1 MTVARVRKKVADRVK
16 THSGST
22 PSVTPDRATVRLD
35 RQMENLIPDRTY
47 DLTVELARLRR
58 LRGKVIPPDVVAH
71 MDQATMALVGSR
83 ATDRAVHVGTRAP
96 HFTLPNTAGKDI
108 SLERLLNEGAVV
120 LSFYR
125 GVWCPFCN
133 LELRALQQSA
143 AEITRL
149 GARLVAISGQTPDN
163 SLSMAEKNGL
173 TYEVLSDVGLTVARS
188 YGLVFE
194 LPEYL
199 QADYRELG
207 HPLSQFNGTDQ
218 NTLPIPGTFV
228 IDPAGIV
235 RYAYVNP
242 NYMYRADPAAVI
254 AALRTLA

>member
-1 MTVARVRKKVADRVK
+1 
-16 THSGST
+16 
-22 PSVTPDRATVRLD
+22 
-35 RQMENLIPDRTY
+35 MENLMPEGPYY
-47 DLTVELARLRR
+47 DLTVDLARLRG
-58 LRGKVIPPDVVAH
+58 LRGKVIPPDVIAH
-71 MDQATMALVGSR
+71 MDQAISAQVESK
-83 ATDRAVHVGTRAP
+83 ATDLAVNVGARAP
-96 HFTLPNTAGKDI
+96 DFKLPNIAGEDI
-108 SLERLLNEGAVV
+108 SLNELLNEGAVV
-120 LSFYR
+120 ISFYR
-125 GVWCPFCN
+125 GIWCPFCN

-143 AEITRL
+143 AEITRI

-163 SLSMAEKNGL
+163 SLSTAEKNGL

-199 QADYRELG
+199 QEDYRELG
-207 HPLSQFNGTDQ
+207 HPVPQFNGTDQ

-235 RYAYVNP
+235 RYAYVNA

-254 AALRTLA
+254 AALRTLG

>member
-1 MTVARVRKKVADRVK
+1 
-16 THSGST
+16 
-22 PSVTPDRATVRLD
+22 
-35 RQMENLIPDRTY
+35 METLIPDHPY

-58 LRGKVIPPDVVAH
+58 LRDKVIPLDVVAH
-71 MDQATMALVGSR
+71 MDQATTALVESK
-83 ATDRAVHVGTRAP
+83 AADRAVSVGTRAP
-96 HFTLPNTAGKDI
+96 DFTLPDAAGKDV
-108 SLERLLNEGAVV
+108 SLERLLREGAVV
-120 LSFYR
+120 VSFYR
-125 GVWCPFCN
+125 GIWCPFCN

-149 GARLVAISGQTPDN
+149 GGRLVAISGQTPDN

-173 TYEVLSDVGLTVARS
+173 TYEVLSDVGLTAARS

-194 LPEYL
+194 LPGYL

-207 HPLSQFNGTDQ
+207 HPLSQFNGTDR
-218 NTLPIPGTFV
+218 NDLPIPGTFV
-228 IDPAGIV
+228 IDRAGIV

-242 NYMYRADPAAVI
+242 NYMYRADPAAVT

>member
-1 MTVARVRKKVADRVK
+1 MK
-16 THSGST
+16 
-22 PSVTPDRATVRLD
+22 
-35 RQMENLIPDRTY
+35 NLIPDHPY
-47 DLTVELARLRR
+47 DLTVELTR
-58 LRGKVIPPDVVAH
+58 LRGLRDEVIPPEVAAH
-71 MDQATMALVGSR
+71 MDQATAALVESK
-83 ATDRAVHVGTRAP
+83 AADRAVGVGTRAP
-96 HFTLPNTAGKDI
+96 DFTLPNAAGKDI
-108 SLERLLNEGAVV
+108 SLKRLLNEGAVV
-120 LSFYR
+120 VSFYR
-125 GVWCPFCN
+125 GIWCPFCN

-143 AEITRL
+143 AELTRL

-163 SLSMAEKNGL
+163 SLSTAEKNGL

-188 YGLVFE
+188 YGLVFA

-228 IDPAGIV
+228 IDPAGVV

-254 AALRTLA
+254 AALRTPA